1 MIGANKKKSDFAT
14 PYTVSNALTKGGA
27 AVKNDHCLTDAFNKI
42 INYRY
47 DNIFQKEK
55 KEVTKELEKI
65 NHDLT
70 ENITKNHT
78 DVIRNVLK
86 ELISM
91 ERMGVDLSA
100 DITFD
105 KNAGGTFQELPC
117 KGMFTGKIGAVS
129 LNTTKPTGSLTMSNF
144 AGLNWFMSKATVEVE
159 MTIPT
164 EKAYEKIAAG
174 TPVEITVKL
183 NNVEGK
189 LYIVQKDQTFLVLN
203 TDPTPA
209 G

>member
-1 MIGANKKKSDFAT
+1 MAEKMTRRTFMKSAAAAAAAVSLSGILAGCGGGQAQDEVKLGA
-14 PYTVSNALTKGGA
+14 YTVKLYSANTHAEVQGTGGSSY
-27 AVKNDHCLTDAFNKI
+27 KI
-42 INYRY
+42 TA
-47 DNIFQKEK
+47 K
-55 KEVTKELEKI
+55 
-65 NHDLT
+65 
-70 ENITKNHT
+70 
-78 DVIRNVLK
+78 
-86 ELISM
+86 
-91 ERMGVDLSA
+91 A

-105 KNAGGTFQELPC
+105 KNAGGIFQELPC

-129 LNTTKPTGSLTMSNF
+129 LTTDKPTGSLTMSNF
-144 AGLNWFMSKATVEVE
+144 AGLNWFMSKAIVDVE

-164 EKAYEKIAAG
+164 EEAYEKIAAG

>member
-1 MIGANKKKSDFAT
+1 MAEKMTRRTFMKSAAAAAAAISLSGVLTGCGGGSAAADEVKLGA
-14 PYTVSNALTKGGA
+14 YTVKLYSANTHAEVQGTGGSSY
-27 AVKNDHCLTDAFNKI
+27 KI
-42 INYRY
+42 TA
-47 DNIFQKEK
+47 K
-55 KEVTKELEKI
+55 
-65 NHDLT
+65 
-70 ENITKNHT
+70 
-78 DVIRNVLK
+78 
-86 ELISM
+86 
-91 ERMGVDLSA
+91 A

-117 KGMFTGKIGAVS
+117 TGMFTGKIGTVP
-129 LNTTKPTGSLTMSNF
+129 LNTDKPTGKLAMSNF
-144 AGLNWFMSKATVEVE
+144 AFLNFMSKATVDVE

-164 EKAYEKIAAG
+164 KEAYEKIAAG
-174 TPVEITVKL
+174 TPVEVTVRL

>member
-1 MIGANKKKSDFAT
+1 MAEKMTRRTFMKSAAAAAAAISLSGILAGCGGGQAQDEVKLGA
-14 PYTVSNALTKGGA
+14 YTVKLYSANTHAEVQGTGGSSY
-27 AVKNDHCLTDAFNKI
+27 KI
-42 INYRY
+42 TA
-47 DNIFQKEK
+47 K
-55 KEVTKELEKI
+55 
-65 NHDLT
+65 
-70 ENITKNHT
+70 
-78 DVIRNVLK
+78 
-86 ELISM
+86 
-91 ERMGVDLSA
+91 A

-117 KGMFTGKIGAVS
+117 TGMFTGKIGAVS

-164 EKAYEKIAAG
+164 EEAYEKIAAG

-189 LYIVQKDQTFLVLN
+189 LYIVQKGKTFLVLN

>member
-1 MIGANKKKSDFAT
+1 MKKKNAAALMAAAMAASLLVGCGGGSAAADEVKLGA
-14 PYTVSNALTKGGA
+14 YTVKLYSANTHAEVQGTGGSSY
-27 AVKNDHCLTDAFNKI
+27 KI
-42 INYRY
+42 TA
-47 DNIFQKEK
+47 K
-55 KEVTKELEKI
+55 
-65 NHDLT
+65 
-70 ENITKNHT
+70 
-78 DVIRNVLK
+78 
-86 ELISM
+86 
-91 ERMGVDLSA
+91 A

-117 KGMFTGKIGAVS
+117 KGMFTGKIDTVS
-129 LNTTKPTGSLTMSNF
+129 LNTDKPTGSLKMSNF

-164 EKAYEKIAAG
+164 EEAYKKIAAG
-174 TPVEITVKL
+174 TPVEVTVKL

-209 G
+209 E

>member
-1 MIGANKKKSDFAT
+1 MAEKMTRRTFMKSAAAAAAAISLSGILAGCGGGLAQDEVKLGA
-14 PYTVSNALTKGGA
+14 YTVKLYSANTHAEVQGTGGSSY
-27 AVKNDHCLTDAFNKI
+27 KI
-42 INYRY
+42 TA
-47 DNIFQKEK
+47 K
-55 KEVTKELEKI
+55 
-65 NHDLT
+65 
-70 ENITKNHT
+70 
-78 DVIRNVLK
+78 
-86 ELISM
+86 
-91 ERMGVDLSA
+91 A

-144 AGLNWFMSKATVEVE
+144 AGLNWFMSKATVDVE

-164 EKAYEKIAAG
+164 KEAYEKIAAG
-174 TPVEITVKL
+174 TPVEVTIKL

-189 LYIVQKDQTFLVLN
+189 LYIVQKGKTFLVLN

>member
-1 MIGANKKKSDFAT
+1 MAEKMTRRTFMKSAAAAAAAVSLSGILAGCGGGQAQDEVKLGA
-14 PYTVSNALTKGGA
+14 YTVKLYSANTHAEVQGTGGSSY
-27 AVKNDHCLTDAFNKI
+27 KI
-42 INYRY
+42 TA
-47 DNIFQKEK
+47 K
-55 KEVTKELEKI
+55 
-65 NHDLT
+65 
-70 ENITKNHT
+70 
-78 DVIRNVLK
+78 
-86 ELISM
+86 
-91 ERMGVDLSA
+91 A

-164 EKAYEKIAAG
+164 EEAYEKIAAG

-209 G
+209 D

>member
-1 MIGANKKKSDFAT
+1 MAEKMTRRTFMKSAAAAAAAVSLSGILAGCGGGQAQDEVKLGA
-14 PYTVSNALTKGGA
+14 YTVKLYSANTHAEVQGTGGSSY
-27 AVKNDHCLTDAFNKI
+27 KI
-42 INYRY
+42 TA
-47 DNIFQKEK
+47 K
-55 KEVTKELEKI
+55 
-65 NHDLT
+65 
-70 ENITKNHT
+70 
-78 DVIRNVLK
+78 
-86 ELISM
+86 
-91 ERMGVDLSA
+91 A

-117 KGMFTGKIGAVS
+117 TGMFTGKIGAVS

-164 EKAYEKIAAG
+164 EEAYEKIAAG
-174 TPVEITVKL
+174 TPVEVTVKL

-189 LYIVQKDQTFLVLN
+189 LYIVQKGKTFLVLN